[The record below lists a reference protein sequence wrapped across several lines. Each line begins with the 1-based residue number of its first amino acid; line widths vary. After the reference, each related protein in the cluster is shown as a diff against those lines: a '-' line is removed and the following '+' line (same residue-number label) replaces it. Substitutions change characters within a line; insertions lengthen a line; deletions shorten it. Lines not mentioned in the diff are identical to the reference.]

1 MTNDT
6 ADSKIN
12 NRKKDIWTPLAL
24 ASAVIFG
31 MFIGLKLQ
39 NEPLIKAS
47 PKKEIKPVSNQQALM
62 QGRVDEIMRYV
73 DAKYV
78 DNVNDS
84 VLMDHTINN
93 LLQELDPHSVFIPA
107 TQLQKINEE
116 LDGVL
121 DGIGIEAVYIDDTA
135 TVVSP
140 IANSPAAAVGIR
152 SGDQILMV
160 DDSSAIG
167 KNARWLDDKLHGR
180 IGSTVR
186 LTVTNKDDNKRRTPT
201 IQRDKIPVHAVET
214 AYNINDHTTYVKI
227 TRFSANTTREFIQ
240 ALENLYT
247 NSNSADKI
255 PKPRDLIID
264 LRGNGGGYLD
274 KAVDILSQIFEEKDQ
289 LLVYTQGRTIHRN
302 EYKSSGRQLFPV
314 RKVVVI
320 IDEGSA
326 SASEIVAGAI
336 QDWDRGVI
344 VGRRSFGKGLV
355 QEPYVLRDGS
365 ELRLTVARYFT
376 PSGRSIQKPYKGKS
390 KKEYSNDEELRLEK
404 GELTKTD
411 SSLMLSDTTAF
422 HTFKGRTVY
431 GGGGITPDIFVPIDP
446 SEKSEYF
453 YTLKSWTTGYA
464 YRYVTMHKADLKF
477 KNAEDFENNFRV
489 TDYAFSDFLH
499 YVSVHDI
506 QPSGNL
512 PAVKEAVKKIIKA
525 RIARQIYGDEAYY
538 KVLDENDAC
547 IQAAVQALNTK

>member
-24 ASAVIFG
+24 ASAIIFG

-78 DNVNDS
+78 DSVNDS

-121 DGIGIEAVYIDDTA
+121 DGIGVEAVYIDDTA

-314 RKVVVI
+314 RKVAVI

-336 QDWDRGVI
+336 QDWDRGAI

-547 IQAAVQALNTK
+547 IQAAVQAVNTK

>member
-1 MTNDT
+1 MMTSDNTDNN
-6 ADSKIN
+6 AKDKKIN
-12 NRKKDIWTPLAL
+12 IWTPLVIAL
-24 ASAVIFG
+24 AMSGGI
-31 MFIGLKLQ
+31 FIGLKLQ
-39 NEPLIKAS
+39 NEPLVKAT
-47 PKKEIKPVSNQQALM
+47 PRKEIKPVSNQQALM

-93 LLQELDPHSVFIPA
+93 LLQELDPHSVFIPS

-116 LDGVL
+116 LEGEL

-135 TVVSP
+135 TVVTP
-140 IANSPAAAVGIR
+140 IANSPAAAVGMR
-152 SGDQILMV
+152 SGDQILVV

-167 KNARWLDDKLHGR
+167 KNTRWLNDKLHGR
-180 IGSTVR
+180 IGTTVR
-186 LTVTNKDDNKRRTPT
+186 LNVTNKDDNKRRLLTL
-201 IQRDKIPVHAVET
+201 QRDKIPVHAVET
-214 AYNINDHTTYVKI
+214 AYNINDHTTYIKI

-247 NSNSADKI
+247 NKTTGDKT

-274 KAVDILSQIFEEKDQ
+274 KAVDVLSQIFEEKDK
-289 LLVYTQGRTIHRN
+289 LLVFTQGRTIHRN

-314 RKVVVI
+314 KKIAII

-336 QDWDRGVI
+336 QDWDRGTI
-344 VGRRSFGKGLV
+344 IGRRSFGKGLV
-355 QEPYVLRDGS
+355 QEPYILRDGS

-390 KKEYSNDEELRLEK
+390 KKEYSDEEEQRFAK
-404 GELTKTD
+404 GELTQTD
-411 SSLMLSDTTAF
+411 STLVLADTTVF
-422 HTFKGRTVY
+422 HTMKGRAVY
-431 GGGGITPDIFVPIDP
+431 GAGGITPDIFVPIDP
-446 SEKSEYF
+446 TEKSEYF
-453 YTLKSWTTGYA
+453 FALKSWTTGFA
-464 YRYVTMHKADLKF
+464 YRYVTMHKSDLKF

-489 TDYAFSDFLH
+489 TDYAFADFLH

-525 RIARQIYGDEAYY
+525 RIARQLYGDDAYY

-547 IQAAVQALNTK
+547 IQAAIEAVK

>member
-1 MTNDT
+1 MMTSDNTDNN
-6 ADSKIN
+6 AKDKKIN
-12 NRKKDIWTPLAL
+12 IWTPLVIAL
-24 ASAVIFG
+24 AMSGGI
-31 MFIGLKLQ
+31 FIGLKLQ
-39 NEPLIKAS
+39 NEPLVKAT
-47 PKKEIKPVSNQQALM
+47 PRKEIKPVSNQQALM

-93 LLQELDPHSVFIPA
+93 LLQELDPHSVFIPS

-116 LDGVL
+116 LEGELDGV
-121 DGIGIEAVYIDDTA
+121 GIEAVYIDDTA
-135 TVVSP
+135 TVVTP
-140 IANSPAAAVGIR
+140 IANSPAAAVGMR
-152 SGDQILMV
+152 SGDQILVV

-167 KNARWLDDKLHGR
+167 KNTRWLNDKLHGR
-180 IGSTVR
+180 IGTTVR
-186 LTVTNKDDNKRRTPT
+186 LNVTNKDDNKRRLLTL
-201 IQRDKIPVHAVET
+201 QRDKIPVHAVET
-214 AYNINDHTTYVKI
+214 AYNINDHTTYIKI

-247 NSNSADKI
+247 NKTTGDKT

-264 LRGNGGGYLD
+264 LRSNGGGYLD
-274 KAVDILSQIFEEKDQ
+274 KAVDVLSQIFEEKDK
-289 LLVYTQGRTIHRN
+289 LLVFTQGRTIHRN
-302 EYKSSGRQLFPV
+302 EYKSSGRQLFPI
-314 RKVVVI
+314 KKIAII

-336 QDWDRGVI
+336 QDWDRGTI
-344 VGRRSFGKGLV
+344 IGRRSFGKGLV
-355 QEPYVLRDGS
+355 QEPYILRDGS

-390 KKEYSNDEELRLEK
+390 KKEYSDEEEQRFAK
-404 GELTKTD
+404 GELTQTD
-411 SSLMLSDTTAF
+411 STLVLADTTVF
-422 HTFKGRTVY
+422 HTMKGRAVY
-431 GGGGITPDIFVPIDP
+431 GAGGITPDIFVPIDP
-446 SEKSEYF
+446 TEKSEYF
-453 YTLKSWTTGYA
+453 FALKSWTTGFA
-464 YRYVTMHKADLKF
+464 YRYVTMHKSDLKF
-477 KNAEDFENNFRV
+477 KNAEDFENNFKV
-489 TDYAFSDFLH
+489 TDYAFADFLH

-525 RIARQIYGDEAYY
+525 RIARQLYGDDSYY

-547 IQAAVQALNTK
+547 IQAAIEALK